1 MMKDSRDRPDLAN
14 ADVVIRN
21 ASQLLT
27 VPADTPHGAP
37 AVERLGL
44 VTDGALVIAGGAVDW
59 AGPSAGLPP
68 AAPSGFRGE
77 WLDAG
82 GRVVIP
88 GLVDCHT
95 HLVHGGSRE
104 REFEWRIQGRSYA
117 EIARE
122 GGGILSTVAATR
134 AASAETLAAAGL
146 ERLDECL
153 RQGVTTVEVKSGYGL
168 ETATEM
174 KMLEVAREI
183 GERHPVDVLT
193 TFLGAHEVPAEHRV
207 EGGKERYLAMVIEEM
222 IPEAGRRQLASFC
235 DVFCETG
242 VYTRDEAERVLRAG
256 LEHGLRPRVHAD
268 QLSDTGGA
276 ALAAELGAISA
287 DHLEFTGEEGMAR
300 MAEAGVVAVLL
311 PGCVFFLGSGP
322 WPAARRMIDSGLE
335 VALATDFNPGSCMTQ
350 SLPLVMTMA
359 CTMMRMT
366 PAEALLGATR
376 YAARALGLEGV
387 CGSLAPGS
395 AGDAVIL
402 DVTDYRSLC
411 YHFGRNHADTVVKG
425 GRVVLRDGATLRP

>member
-1 MMKDSRDRPDLAN
+1 MNEYRDLPDVSG
-14 ADVVIRN
+14 ADLVIRN

-27 VPADTPHGAP
+27 VPADLPHRAP
-37 AVERLGL
+37 AEERLGL
-44 VTDGALVIAGGAVDW
+44 VEKGALVIAGEIVTW
-59 AGPSAGLPP
+59 TGPSDALPP
-68 AAPSGFRGE
+68 GPPPGFAGE

-82 GRVVIP
+82 NRVVIP

-134 AASAETLAAAGL
+134 AASAADLAQSGL
-146 ERLDECL
+146 RRLDECL

-168 ETATEM
+168 ETATEI
-174 KMLEVAREI
+174 KMLEVAQAI
-183 GERHPVDVLT
+183 GERHPVDVVT
-193 TFLGAHEVPAEHRV
+193 TFLGAHEVPSEHRV
-207 EGGKERYLAMVIEEM
+207 AGGKERYLEQVIEEM
-222 IPEAGRRQLASFC
+222 IPEVGRRKLASFC

-242 VYTRDEAERVLRAG
+242 VYTRNEAERVLRAG
-256 LEHGLRPRVHAD
+256 MDHGLRPRVHAD
-268 QLSDTGGA
+268 QLSNTDGA
-276 ALAAELGAISA
+276 GLAAELAAVSA
-287 DHLEFTGEEGMAR
+287 DHLEYTGETGMAR

-311 PGCVFFLGSGP
+311 PGCVFFLGKGP
-322 WPAARRMIDSGLE
+322 WPEARRMIDMGLE

-376 YAARALGLEGV
+376 YAARALGLGGTRGCLV
-387 CGSLAPGS
+387 PGA

-402 DVTDYRSLC
+402 DTGDYRNLC
-411 YHFGRNHADTVVKG
+411 YHFGRNHADTVVKNG
-425 GRVVLRDGATLRP
+425 TVVLRRGAVTRH

>member
-1 MMKDSRDRPDLAN
+1 MTNGNTTPDLSR
-14 ADVVIRN
+14 ADLVISG

-27 VPADTPHGAP
+27 VPAGIPHDAP
-37 AVERLGL
+37 AEERLGL
-44 VTDGALVIAGGAVDW
+44 VEDGGLVISGGKVSW
-59 AGPSAGLPP
+59 TGP
-68 AAPSGFRGE
+68 AASLPDGPPDGFSGS
-77 WLDAG
+77 WIDAG
-82 GRVVIP
+82 GRAVIP

-117 EIARE
+117 DIARE

-134 AASAETLAAAGL
+134 AASAAELVESGMH
-146 ERLDECL
+146 RLDECL

-168 ETATEM
+168 ETATEI
-174 KMLEVAREI
+174 KMLEVAAEI
-183 GERHPVDVLT
+183 GRRHPVDVMA
-193 TFLGAHEVPAEHRV
+193 TFLGAHEVPAEYRT
-207 EGGKERYLAMVIEEM
+207 EGGKERYLDLVIGEM
-222 IPEAGRRQLASFC
+222 IPEVGRRKLASFC

-268 QLSDTGGA
+268 QLTDTGGA
-276 ALAAELGAISA
+276 ALAAELGAVSA
-287 DHLEFTGEEGMAR
+287 DHLEFTNDAGMEAMAR
-300 MAEAGVVAVLL
+300 AGVAAVLL
-311 PGCVFFLGSGP
+311 PGCVFFLGAGP
-322 WPAARRMIDSGLE
+322 WPDARRMMDKGLA

-366 PAEALLGATR
+366 PAESLLGATR
-376 YAARALGLEGV
+376 YAAGALGLEGI
-387 CGSLAPGS
+387 CGSLCAGS

-402 DVTDYRSLC
+402 DGPDYRTLC
-411 YHFGRNHADTVVKG
+411 YHFGTTHASTVIKA
-425 GRVVLRDGATLRP
+425 GRVVLENGQLV